1 MASDIEEIKSR
12 LNIVDVVSSYIK
24 LEKAGVNYRARCPF
38 HNEKTP
44 SFFVSPARQTWHC
57 FGGCN
62 EGGDIFKFVMKIEGI
77 DFPDAL
83 KVLAQRAG
91 VQLKTQ
97 DKEWEKTKTERQ
109 TMLNICESACK
120 FYEAQLKKSKTGEEV
135 KEYLL
140 KRGLKEETINS
151 WRLGYAPAT
160 WQGLSDF
167 LIGQGYNKEDIVKAG
182 LASKKDSQRI
192 FDRFRGRIMFPICD
206 LNSQVIGFTGR
217 IFGSN
222 DDEAKYLNVPNTL
235 LYDKSRVL
243 YGMDKA
249 KMEIRQKDF
258 CVLVEGNVDCIMSH
272 QTGIIN
278 CIAVSGT
285 ALTPIHLGI
294 IKRYSSNLVLAFDM
308 DLAGNNATKKGID
321 MALKNGFNVKVMGMV
336 EEKDPA
342 DIVLFEGE
350 EKWRELINNAKP
362 INEFYFNLAFKG
374 RNVDSLEDKKK
385 IVSDLLP
392 IFKKIGNNIE
402 QSYWIESLS
411 HKLKIKEEDIRKEM
425 EKIDIEKESFEEVS
439 MIEKEKKSRKELL
452 EESMLNILLIDSSRV
467 NLIEKEE
474 INGLS
479 PLIKEVI
486 TAIKEKPDISFE
498 ELSRNLGDSPEMVNL
513 LSSSAISSEI
523 MKESQIEIDKEWDKC
538 LEELRIL
545 KEKEQRGDLSQ
556 RIKQL
561 EKEGAFEQIKD
572 LLHKFNNL
580 IKKDEENKKENS
592 KKD

>member
-1 MASDIEEIKSR
+1 
-12 LNIVDVVSSYIK
+12 
-24 LEKAGVNYRARCPF
+24 
-38 HNEKTP
+38 
-44 SFFVSPARQTWHC
+44 
-57 FGGCN
+57 
-62 EGGDIFKFVMKIEGI
+62 
-77 DFPDAL
+77 
-83 KVLAQRAG
+83 
-91 VQLKTQ
+91 
-97 DKEWEKTKTERQ
+97 
-109 TMLNICESACK
+109 
-120 FYEAQLKKSKTGEEV
+120 
-135 KEYLL
+135 
-140 KRGLKEETINS
+140 
-151 WRLGYAPAT
+151 
-160 WQGLSDF
+160 
-167 LIGQGYNKEDIVKAG
+167 